1 MRTNASAV
9 NLSVLIEEVAEI
21 FRSQSQFDGSS
32 SVALDLDPK
41 VIVMADPD
49 QLKAVVWNL
58 WNNAMESMKQ
68 GSGPEAG
75 CLSARVLSAPKDA
88 AQAQLGLGR
97 KGEGGGSASGGSA
110 RGHAV
115 LEIEDTGCGIPEA
128 VQEQIFEPFYTT
140 KRDGTGLGLATV
152 QRLVEQQGGSI
163 QVSSLE
169 GVGTTFRVRLML
181 AEGNHGIA

>member
-1 MRTNASAV
+1 MPTKASAV
-9 NLSVLIEEVAEI
+9 NLSALIEEVAEI
-21 FRSQSQFDGSS
+21 FRSQSQFEGSS
-32 SVALDLDPK
+32 SIELDLDPK
-41 VIVMADPD
+41 VIMMADPD

-58 WNNAMESMKQ
+58 WNNVMESMKQ

-75 CLSARVLSAPKDA
+75 CPSARVLSAPKDA
-88 AQAQLGLGR
+88 AQAQRGLGR
-97 KGEGGGSASGGSA
+97 KGGGGGSASGGSA

-181 AEGNHGIA
+181 AEGDHGIA

>member
-1 MRTNASAV
+1 
-9 NLSVLIEEVAEI
+9 
-21 FRSQSQFDGSS
+21 
-32 SVALDLDPK
+32 
-41 VIVMADPD
+41 
-49 QLKAVVWNL
+49 
-58 WNNAMESMKQ
+58 
-68 GSGPEAG
+68 
-75 CLSARVLSAPKDA
+75 
-88 AQAQLGLGR
+88 
-97 KGEGGGSASGGSA
+97 
-110 RGHAV
+110 V

-128 VQEQIFEPFYTT
+128 VQEQILEPFYTT